1 MCLALPQCGQ
11 PPAEIK
17 PFPLIS
23 VLSEQQRWDQ
33 NRVSWLEGQQP
44 SSGDHSV
51 GPALEDA
58 APTSRSQL
66 QGGRDGRSRDCEGI
80 LPGARELA

>member
-1 MCLALPQCGQ
+1 MRLALPQRGQ
-11 PPAEIK
+11 LPAEIK
-17 PFPLIS
+17 PFPLVS
-23 VLSEQQRWDQ
+23 VLSEQQRWYQ
-33 NRVSWLEGQQP
+33 NHVSWLEGHQP

-51 GPALEDA
+51 SPALEDA

-80 LPGARELA
+80 LHGAWELA